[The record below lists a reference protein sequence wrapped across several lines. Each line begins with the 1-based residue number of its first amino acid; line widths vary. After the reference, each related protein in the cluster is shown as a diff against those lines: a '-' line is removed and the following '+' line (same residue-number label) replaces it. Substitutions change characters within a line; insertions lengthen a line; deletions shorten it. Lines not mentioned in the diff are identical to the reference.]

1 MYQIR
6 YKLICLSR
14 DSHKN
19 VPSKGRGNSQKSAAM
34 TCRFFTPILS
44 RGQLRYLRPIKKPLN
59 VLLFQGSLE
68 RDDATARGRKN
79 IWWVTLTDEISN
91 PSLQYDLRQWR
102 CV

>member
-44 RGQLRYLRPIKKPLN
+44 RGQLRVSTSNQKPLN
-59 VLLFQGSLE
+59 VLLFQASLE
-68 RDDATARGRKN
+68 RDDATARGKKN
-79 IWWVTLTDEISN
+79 ILWVTLTDEISN
-91 PSLQYDLRQWR
+91 PSVQYDLRQWR